1 MALTDIEIRT
11 SKPKDKQYKLSAGL
25 GLYLIVA
32 PNGGKWWRVRYRFS
46 GKQKELSVGTYPDVS
61 LKAATILRDD
71 IRDQVR
77 SGFDPAKERKS
88 DKLHDAVG
96 ESFGEIAREWH
107 KKHVPSWSKSYAE
120 RTLGRMNANLIRW
133 MGEEHINDITPQT
146 LLAVLRRTESR
157 GTLYTAHKLRQITS
171 QIYRY
176 AIAIGKATSNPADA
190 LIGSLPPCTG
200 QVLMK

>member
-1 MALTDIEIRT
+1 MSIVTCNKTGIITTLDDSLKLTYNMHHPLSNIATVKEQWASFNPKHLKAAHKAL
-11 SKPKDKQYKLSAGL
+11 LAGS
-25 GLYLIVA
+25 LI
-32 PNGGKWWRVRYRFS
+32 NS
-46 GKQKELSVGTYPDVS
+46 LVS
-61 LKAATILRDD
+61 LKL
-71 IRDQVR
+71 
-77 SGFDPAKERKS
+77 S